1 MSGQETEQLLEEEDG
16 EFKTYSEVAERI
28 AAKTLPGDG
37 NEALVN
43 SVGEASDVMD
53 DVVSDLN
60 NWVEVIDARIFRGKV
75 LGMPCR
81 YRWTIKR
88 WADSDMDK
96 WLIDNGWEKL
106 PHLMAD
112 SRQHEDNEMEARYYK
127 KFGEWDVF
135 VNIYVE
141 FTEDVF
147 EALSENS
154 SKIPGI
160 GPDDVEETDDHLE
173 AMKRMRRSE

>member
-1 MSGQETEQLLEEEDG
+1 
-16 EFKTYSEVAERI
+16 
-28 AAKTLPGDG
+28 
-37 NEALVN
+37 
-43 SVGEASDVMD
+43 
-53 DVVSDLN
+53 
-60 NWVEVIDARIFRGKV
+60 
-75 LGMPCR
+75 
-81 YRWTIKR
+81 
-88 WADSDMDK
+88 MDK

-160 GPDDVEETDDHLE
+160 GSDDVEETDDHLE